1 MTYLHLATRRFGR
14 LLLKFLTQ
22 AVLRKHHPTVI
33 AVAGEG
39 PTSLLR
45 EALYTV
51 FHEEYPTRRNL
62 ESPEAEFSLPLTIIG
77 ARTYPPR
84 WWEWPLLV
92 LKTTLQLIFFRS
104 YHHYLILEM
113 STTNKESF
121 LYWLEITHPQVVVIS
136 GHLPDELEKN
146 LIASKIIRTGKTT
159 LESLESYRAF
169 VLDVA
174 QACGIDRQRASHH
187 FFAATW
193 PPSRFNL
200 RRSRE
205 GKIILDA
212 TYHYLPL
219 PWTTVREV
227 AEGLPGAKIVILDPS
242 LVSHEASQIK
252 YPISQTLDSEKIKDA
267 AVIILRGPKFRFQK
281 LIEGLV
287 A

>member
-1 MTYLHLATRRFGR
+1 MTYLHQAARRLGR

-22 AVLRKHHPTVI
+22 AVLRKHRPTVI
-33 AVAGEG
+33 AVAGDG

-62 ESPEAEFSLPLTIIG
+62 ESPEAEFSIPLTIIG
-77 ARTYPPR
+77 SRTYPTR
-84 WWEWPLLV
+84 WWEWPRLV
-92 LKTTLQLIFFRS
+92 LKTTLQLIFFQS
-104 YHHYLILEM
+104 YRHYLILEM
-113 STTNKESF
+113 NTTNRESF
-121 LYWLEITHPQVVVIS
+121 LYWLEISHPQVVVIS
-136 GHLPDELEKN
+136 GHLPEELEKN
-146 LIASKIIRTGKTT
+146 LIAPKIIRTEKTT
-159 LESLESYRAF
+159 LESLESYRTF

-174 QACGIDRQRASHH
+174 QACGIDHQRAFHH

-200 RRSRE
+200 LRSKE

-212 TYHYLPL
+212 TYHYLPV
-219 PWTTVREV
+219 PWTAVREV

-242 LVSHEASQIK
+242 LVSREASQIK
-252 YPISQTLDSEKIKDA
+252 YPISQTLDPEKIKDT
-267 AVIILRGPKFRFQK
+267 AVIILRGPKFSFQK
-281 LIEGLV
+281 LIERLV